1 MSRSRTTVR
10 RGLLGVL
17 LVSIVAAVCVG
28 CKESK
33 HAVGQI
39 EIAEETLR
47 ENPMLGISPAQVNE
61 LLVHQLTQAHFE
73 LVSPRQRGIGGVPP
87 IALQL
92 EIAFTREAHKEGRDG
107 TYAEVGA
114 ALNIR
119 RKENGGSASYEV
131 VGIGESKL
139 RSDDPESRRN
149 AMRAA
154 LISAIDQVAAAAH
167 LQLAALEKSDPALVK
182 DLGAKDPRV
191 REFAIRVLSARKNPA
206 VERALVD
213 KLQGSDP
220 DGVRRAIGALVE
232 LKNAGAVP
240 YLIDLA
246 KGKDPSFIREIIF
259 ALGEIGGEEAE
270 AYLYTVAE
278 GHDQPAVRAAAKKA
292 LDELGGRKRSGSAG
306 RADSNADR
314 RQSGG
319 TR

>member
-1 MSRSRTTVR
+1 MR
-10 RGLLGVL
+10 RFTQSLLLAL
-17 LVSIVAAVCVG
+17 LVAAPG
-28 CKESK
+28 MACKQPK

-47 ENPMLGISPAQVNE
+47 ANPMLSMSPAQVRE
-61 LLVHQLTQAHFE
+61 LLVHKLSEGPFE
-73 LVSPRQRGIGGVPP
+73 LLASPQRASDRPAP
-87 IALQL
+87 IALHL
-92 EIAFTREAHKEGRDG
+92 EVAFTREAQKQGRDG

-114 ALNIR
+114 MLTIR
-119 RKENGGSASYEV
+119 RKEEEGASASYEV

-139 RSDDPESRRN
+139 ASEDAAARRSAVRS
-149 AMRAA
+149 A
-154 LISAIDQVAAAAH
+154 LSSALDQVTASAH
-167 LQLAALEKSDPALVK
+167 LQLAALAKSDSALVK
-182 DLGAKDPRV
+182 DLSGKDPRV

-206 VERALVD
+206 VERALLD

-259 ALGEIGGEEAE
+259 ALSEIGGDEAE

-278 GHDQPAVRAAAKKA
+278 GHDQPALRAAAQKA
-292 LDELGGRKRSGSAG
+292 LDELRARARSGVAG
-306 RADSNADR
+306 RADSNANR
-314 RQSGG
+314 PRTGG
-319 TR
+319 SR